1 MKRTCRG
8 DEHEK
13 QHGQSVLF
21 FLLPAL
27 LYELYQFLY
36 EVCPVPDDHYNGD
49 QRVQEIQDA
58 HGHHSHL

>member
-1 MKRTCRG
+1 MNKKTARIIRA
-8 DEHEK
+8 
-13 QHGQSVLF
+13 V

-36 EVCPVPDDHYNGD
+36 EVCPIPDDHYNGD

-58 HGHHSHL
+58 YGHHSHL